1 MSKGVIVLRSKQDRD
16 KVKGWIDR
24 LPDLSRVSLARPK
37 RSLTQNDKMWA
48 MLTELAE
55 QKPVHCGVPMDPV
68 KWKAVMMQALG
79 AEMVMM
85 PTLDGQNWFPMDH
98 RSSELSRDEMSDL
111 IEYMEAWGAQNDITF
126 SHNEGETK

>member
-1 MSKGVIVLRSKQDRD
+1 MC
-16 KVKGWIDR
+16 GWIWG
-24 LPDLSRVSLARPK
+24 LPDLSRITLQRPK
-37 RSLTQNDKMWA
+37 RSVPQSDKMWA

-85 PTLDGQNWFPMDH
+85 PTLDGQNWFPLGL
-98 RSSELSRDEMSDL
+98 RSSELSREEMADL
-111 IEYMEAWGAQNDITF
+111 LTYMQAWADQNGVIFSEKGA
-126 SHNEGETK
+126 